1 MSDLKVFTLIEY
13 KWGGDHHPS
22 DRGQNVSDSDLKIS
36 SWDNRVDDHHI
47 LSTVPRYVAN
57 CWFEQQYKGNYGFDR
72 YTLLLNGIHVSQTLS
87 DDIWEFAGFP
97 SFADPSPEEREH
109 EEFVENFWNKVKAFK
124 NELVEQYNEELAAAK
139 ARATEARR
147 IHDEE
152 IAKGTEAYE
161 LALYQSL
168 KQKYEGK

>member
-22 DRGQNVSDSDLKIS
+22 DRGQNVTDSDLKIS
-36 SWDNRVDDHHI
+36 SWDNRRDDHHI

-72 YTLLLNGIHVSQTLS
+72 FTLLCNGIHVSQTPS

-97 SFADPSPEEREH
+97 GFADPSPEEIEH
-109 EEFVENFWNKVKAFK
+109 EKFVEEFWDKVKALK
-124 NELVEQYNEELAAAK
+124 NDLVEKYNEELAQIKANAA
-139 ARATEARR
+139 EARR
-147 IHDEE
+147 IHDAE
-152 IAKGTEAYE
+152 IAKGVEAHE
-161 LALYQSL
+161 RALYQTL
-168 KQKYEGK
+168 KQKFGDN